1 LICQYCQ
8 SDRFKLDR
16 ELERPPLISVCK
28 KCGNRK
34 EVALKQWSKYQAD
47 QAVNFIQHHLR
58 LTKGRWHGKKFKLLP
73 WQEHNVIRP
82 IFGTLKPDGNRKIK
96 TVYVEVPKKNG
107 KSPIGA
113 AIALKLLVADE
124 EMGAEIYNAAG
135 DREQASIIFNI
146 AMHMVEMDGALNQR
160 LKILESTKRIK
171 DRDKNGVYMVLSSEH
186 YSKHGINASGIVFD
200 ELHAQPTRDLYDT
213 LTFGVGSS
221 REQPLIVSFT
231 TAGFNRNSICWEV
244 HEYARKVKEG
254 IVNDPTFLPV
264 IYQAEDD
271 ADWTDESVW
280 QKVNPSLGDILDI
293 DDLRHECTEAQENP
307 AKENLFRRFRL
318 NQWVR
323 QEVRYIPLAEWDKCG
338 GNLQLED
345 YTGKIFYCGLDLAS
359 SIDITAFV
367 MCTYNEPIDKIVIF
381 PYFWV
386 PEDNVEERVRRDK
399 VPYDVWIKQGLLF
412 TTPGNMID
420 YEFIRKFINDLQD
433 KIYIEE
439 IAYDRW
445 GMLELA
451 PKLENDGFKIVP
463 FGQGMQSMNHGTK
476 ELLSL
481 AKSQKIAHGGNPILR
496 WMCDNVM
503 IRIDAADSWKPDKA
517 KSTERI
523 DGIVALIMGLSR
535 LLINKETDN
544 RSVYDKEGLM
554 IV

>member
-1 LICQYCQ
+1 MT
-8 SDRFKLDR
+8 
-16 ELERPPLISVCK
+16 
-28 KCGNRK
+28 GK
-34 EVALKQWSKYQAD
+34 EAAD
-47 QAVNFIQHHLR
+47 VAVNFIKNELHH
-58 LTKGRWHGKKFKLLP
+58 TKGQWHLNPFNLLK
-73 WQEHNVIRP
+73 WQEDEIIRP
-82 IFGTLKPDGNRKIK
+82 LFGTLKPNGYRQVK

-107 KSPIGA
+107 KSEIAA
-113 AIALKLLVADE
+113 AIALKLLFADGE
-124 EMGAEIYNAAG
+124 KGGEIYSAAA
-135 DREQASIIFNI
+135 DREQASIVFNV
-146 AMHMVEMDGALNQR
+146 AVKMVEMNPLLLSKA
-160 LKILESTKRIK
+160 KILDSTKRIIH
-171 DRDKNGVYMVLSSEH
+171 RETGSVYKVVSAES
-186 YSKHGINASGIVFD
+186 YSKHGINASGIIFD
-200 ELHAQPTRDLYDT
+200 ELHAQPTRELYDT
-213 LTFGVGSS
+213 LTYGSGS
-221 REQPLIVSFT
+221 ARRQPLFFLIT
-231 TAGFNRNSICWEV
+231 TAGYNRNSICWEM

-254 IVNDPTFLPV
+254 LNDPTFLPV

-367 MCTYNEPIDKIVIF
+367 MCTYDEPIDKIVIF